1 MTAETDASGWIAFRN
16 RDFSLFCAARFLSS
30 VAIQMQSVA
39 VGWLVYALTGEALA
53 LGLVGLAVFLPMVG
67 LALVTGHVADRV
79 DRRTL
84 LLVTF
89 GMMALTA
96 LGLLLYA
103 TSGGRAA
110 WPIYLLMALFGT
122 ARAFA
127 NPAAQAI
134 VPNLVP
140 ESQLANAIAWSSSIW
155 QTATIGGPA
164 LGGLLY
170 AFGPGVVFGSSIF
183 CFAVALCLVLAMRF
197 RAKRVAHAR
206 TSWSSLVAG
215 IFFIRSKPVILG
227 AISLDLFAVLLG
239 GATALLPNYAR
250 DILLVGPAG
259 LGLLRSMPAAGA
271 TAMAVFLAHRPL
283 RRRSGRRMLIAV
295 AIFGVATIAF
305 GFSTNLPLSLFCLF
319 VLGASDMISV
329 YVRQTLVQIETPD
342 LMRGRVA
349 AVNAVFVGASNELG
363 EFESGVVAAFIG
375 AVGAVIAG
383 GIGTILIA
391 ALWARWFPALRDRDR
406 LIGEGPG

>member
-1 MTAETDASGWIAFRN
+1 
-16 RDFSLFCAARFLSS
+16 
-30 VAIQMQSVA
+30 
-39 VGWLVYALTGEALA
+39 
-53 LGLVGLAVFLPMVG
+53 
-67 LALVTGHVADRV
+67 
-79 DRRTL
+79 
-84 LLVTF
+84 
-89 GMMALTA
+89 
-96 LGLLLYA
+96 
-103 TSGGRAA
+103 
-110 WPIYLLMALFGT
+110 MALFGT

-140 ESQLANAIAWSSSIW
+140 EKHLANAIAWSSSIW

-170 AFGPGVVFGSSIF
+170 AFGPGVVFGSAIF
-183 CFAVALCLVLAMRF
+183 CFAVAIGLVVAMRF
-197 RAKRVAHAR
+197 RAARVVREKA
-206 TSWSSLVAG
+206 TWSSLVAG
-215 IFFIRSKPVILG
+215 ISFIRSRPVILG

-239 GATALLPNYAR
+239 GATALLPIYAR
-250 DILLVGPAG
+250 DILFVGPWG

-295 AIFGVATIAF
+295 AVFGLATIAF
-305 GFSTNLPLSLFCLF
+305 GLSTNLPLSLVCLF

-363 EFESGVVAAFIG
+363 EFELGVLAAFVG
-375 AVGAVIAG
+375 AVGAVVAG
-383 GIGTILIA
+383 GIGTVLVA
-391 ALWARWFPALRDRDR
+391 GLWARWFPALRDRDR
-406 LIGEGPG
+406 LIAEAAP